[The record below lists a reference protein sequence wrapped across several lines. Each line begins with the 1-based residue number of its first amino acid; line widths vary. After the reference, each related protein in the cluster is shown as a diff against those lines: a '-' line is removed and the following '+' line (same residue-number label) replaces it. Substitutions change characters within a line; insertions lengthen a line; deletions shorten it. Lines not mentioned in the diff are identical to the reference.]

1 MATITA
7 SITVPDALL
16 PLIEHAAKQDGKTVP
31 AYLSERL
38 AQGQS
43 VQSIANDRAQQAFW
57 RLLQRNEIPA
67 EIVAESAAVLP
78 KESA

>member
-38 AQGQS
+38 AQGHG
-43 VQSIANDRAQQAFW
+43 VQGIANDRAQQAFW
-57 RLLQRNEIPA
+57 RLLQRNEVPA

-78 KESA
+78 QVAA

>member
-7 SITVPDALL
+7 SVNVPDSLL
-16 PLIEHAAKQDGKTVP
+16 PLIEHAAKQESKTVP
-31 AYLSERL
+31 TYLSERL

-43 VQSIANDRAQQAFW
+43 VQSIANDRAFQALS
-57 RLLQRNEIPA
+57 RMLQRGEVPA

-78 KESA
+78 QASA

>member
-1 MATITA
+1 MATINT
-7 SITVPDALL
+7 SVNVPDALL

-43 VQSIANDRAQQAFW
+43 VQGIANDRSFQALS
-57 RLLQRNEIPA
+57 RLLQRGEIPA

-78 KESA
+78 KDAA

>member
-1 MATITA
+1 MATINA
-7 SITVPDALL
+7 SINVPDNLL
-16 PLIEHAAKQDGKTVP
+16 PLIEHAAKQDSKTIE

-38 AQGQS
+38 PQGQS
-43 VQSIANDRAQQAFW
+43 VQGIANDRAQQAFW
-57 RLLQRNEIPA
+57 RLLNRGEIPA